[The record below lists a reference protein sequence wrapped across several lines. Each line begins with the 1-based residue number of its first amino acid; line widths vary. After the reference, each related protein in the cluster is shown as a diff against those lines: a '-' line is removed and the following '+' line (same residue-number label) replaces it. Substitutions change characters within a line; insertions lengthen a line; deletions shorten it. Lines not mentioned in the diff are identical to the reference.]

1 MANKRKLKLADYGI
15 SGSRYKELCG
25 FCEQYPEWVDEL
37 TYMNST
43 VGSKVI
49 TDMPVSHSGGNPQEE
64 LVMRR
69 VELSEKTKVIEQTA
83 IEANSELYQYI
94 IKSVCYRKPI
104 WYLTD
109 IMHMPCSDR
118 AFRDLRRYFFYLLSK
133 NKK

>member
-1 MANKRKLKLADYGI
+1 MANKRKLKLEDYGI

-37 TYMNST
+37 TYMANI
-43 VGSKVI
+43 VHSKVI
-49 TDMPVSHSGGNPQEE
+49 TDMPVHHGQSNPQEE
-64 LVMRR
+64 LAIRR
-69 VELSEKTKVIEQTA
+69 AELSIKTELIEQTA
-83 IEANSELYQYI
+83 IEADGDLYQYI

-109 IMHMPCSDR
+109 IMHMPCSD
-118 AFRDLRRYFFYLLSK
+118 AKFRDMRRYFFYLLSK